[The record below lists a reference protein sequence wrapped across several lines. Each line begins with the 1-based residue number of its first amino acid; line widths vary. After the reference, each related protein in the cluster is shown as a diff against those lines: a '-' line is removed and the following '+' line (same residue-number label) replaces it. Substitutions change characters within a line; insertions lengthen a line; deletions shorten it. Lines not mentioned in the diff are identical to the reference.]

1 MAARF
6 PGDVSM
12 ILWLALIFA
21 IIALAAVPGWLVVK
35 LAQWAGW
42 G

>member
-21 IIALAAVPGWLVVK
+21 VIALAAVPGWLVYDA
-35 LAQWAGW
+35 LEWLFR
-42 G
+42 